1 MIFFFIVGI
10 TENGKSIP
18 VPIAVHQN
26 GDSLDAATTS
36 DESNQ
41 GPLNNGKSAVLDEDT
56 TTSYTEDSLDKPTF
70 IAANEETNDSVIS
83 DSTNDSSSAAAPDY
97 NNKRSLDDDSN
108 NSEDQ
113 PSSKRIKDK
122 WRLRRGRL

>member
-1 MIFFFIVGI
+1 MFKGI

-18 VPIAVHQN
+18 VPLHQN

-56 TTSYTEDSLDKPTF
+56 TTSYTEDSLDKPSF

-83 DSTNDSSSAAAPDY
+83 DSTNDSSAAVPDF
-97 NNKRSLDDDSN
+97 NNKRSQDDDSN
-108 NSEDQ
+108 TSEDQ
-113 PSSKRIKDK
+113 PSSKRIKNDLGDK
-122 WRLRRGRL
+122 

>member
-1 MIFFFIVGI
+1 MFAGI

-18 VPIAVHQN
+18 VPLSVHQN

-41 GPLNNGKSAVLDEDT
+41 GPINNLKSEVIDDDT
-56 TTSYTEDSLDKPTF
+56 TTSYTEDSLDKPSF

-83 DSTNDSSSAAAPDY
+83 DSTNDSSAAVSEF

-108 NSEDQ
+108 SNSENQ
-113 PSSKRIKDK
+113 QLSKKIKDELGDK
-122 WRLRRGRL
+122 

>member
-1 MIFFFIVGI
+1 MKGI

-18 VPIAVHQN
+18 VTLSVHQN

-56 TTSYTEDSLDKPTF
+56 TTSYTEDSLDKPSF
-70 IAANEETNDSVIS
+70 IAASNEETNDSVIS
-83 DSTNDSSSAAAPDY
+83 DSTNDSSSAVAEF

-108 NSEDQ
+108 NSENQ
-113 PSSKRIKDK
+113 PSSKRIKDNVGDK
-122 WRLRRGRL
+122 